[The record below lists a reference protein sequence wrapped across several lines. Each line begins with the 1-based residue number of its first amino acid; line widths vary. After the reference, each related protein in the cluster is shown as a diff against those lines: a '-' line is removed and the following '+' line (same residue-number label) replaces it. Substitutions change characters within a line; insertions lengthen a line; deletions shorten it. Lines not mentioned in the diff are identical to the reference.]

1 MRILCLVHR
10 VPYPPN
16 KGDKIRA
23 LWEIQS
29 LAKNHQ
35 IDLFCFY
42 DHFED
47 RQSIDPLRAYCR
59 SCYVEP
65 LSKWRSYLN
74 ALVSLL
80 RKRPFTLGYFHSA
93 EMANA
98 VNSAVMS
105 RNYDVVLVYSSS
117 MAQYVEKNDRIARV
131 LDMVDVDSEKWAEYA
146 VNSRSLLRWIW
157 RKEAQRLADYE
168 NAVAQRFSRTLLCT
182 HAEAEILKK
191 RVTNGRI
198 DVLQHMVDTEYFD
211 PHAVS
216 VSDEISALQPYVVFT
231 GSMDYPPNV
240 DAVNWFSSQ
249 VLPTLQVRISEM
261 KFLIVGRNPAKQVLA
276 LAANPAIRVTGAVT
290 DVRPYLRGAA
300 VAVAPMFL
308 ARGVQNKILEAMA
321 MGLPVAA
328 SSKAVV
334 ALPNEIASRVIV
346 EDDPVILAEKLVA
359 LIQGGPKPPVVE
371 IQQALATVFGD
382 ANLKQKLEEILKQA
396 IRETNPQW
404 PEKLSAVELSGNSS
418 GTDLPKTKKLQ
429 PC

>member
-1 MRILCLVHR
+1 MRILFLVHR

-29 LAKNHQ
+29 LAKNHE

-42 DHFED
+42 DHVED
-47 RQSIDPLRAYCR
+47 RHSIDPLRAYCR

-65 LSKWRSYLN
+65 LSRWRSYLN
-74 ALVSLL
+74 ALLAL
-80 RKRPFTLGYFHSA
+80 CCKRPFTLGYFYSDT
-93 EMANA
+93 MAKA
-98 VNSAVMS
+98 INSAIS
-105 RNYDVVLVYSSS
+105 TRNYDVVVVYSSS
-117 MAQYVEKNDRIARV
+117 MAQYVERNDDIARV

-157 RKEAQRLADYE
+157 SNEAERLADYE
-168 NAVAQRFSRTLLCT
+168 TAIAQRFSRTLLCT
-182 HAEAEILKK
+182 QAEAEILKK
-191 RVTNGRI
+191 HVSNGRI

-211 PHAVS
+211 PQAVS
-216 VSDEISALQPYVVFT
+216 LPAEISALQPYVIFT
-231 GSMDYPPNV
+231 GSMDYSPNV

-249 VLPTLQVRISEM
+249 VLPILQRSIPAL

-276 LAANPAIRVTGAVT
+276 LGANPAIRVTGTVP

-300 VAVAPMFL
+300 AAVAPMLL

-328 SSKAVV
+328 SSKAVT
-334 ALPNEIASRVIV
+334 ALPGEVARCAVI
-346 EDDPVILAEKLVA
+346 EDDSIKLAAKLVE
-359 LIQGGPKPPVVE
+359 LIQTGPKPPVLE
-371 IQQALATVFGD
+371 IRQALGKVFGD
-382 ANLKQKLEEILKQA
+382 ASLKEKLEEVLRQA
-396 IRETNPQW
+396 IHEANTGWAQPISMEQG
-404 PEKLSAVELSGNSS
+404 ASS
-418 GTDLPKTKKLQ
+418 PATDLQETKKLQ